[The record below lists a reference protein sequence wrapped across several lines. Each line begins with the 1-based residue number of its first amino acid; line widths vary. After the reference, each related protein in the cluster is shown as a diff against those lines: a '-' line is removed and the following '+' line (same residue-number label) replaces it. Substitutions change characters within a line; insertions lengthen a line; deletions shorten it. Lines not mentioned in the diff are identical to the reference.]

1 MGKVFWLVTGT
12 IFLMELGDKTQ
23 LAAIGFAS
31 KYPPFWVYLGVVCG
45 MALCTVISVLF
56 GKAIATLFPPRYLKM
71 LVGIIFI
78 GTGVWTLIS
87 K

>member
-1 MGKVFWLVTGT
+1 LWKVFWLITGT

-31 KYPPFWVYLGVVCG
+31 KYHPLWVYLGVIFG
-45 MALCTVISVLF
+45 MALCTIISVAV
-56 GKAIATLFPPRYLKM
+56 GKLISTLVPLRYLK
-71 LVGIIFI
+71 LVVGILFV
-78 GTGVWTLIS
+78 GVGIWTLLS

>member
-1 MGKVFWLVTGT
+1 MGKVFWLVAGT

-31 KYPPFWVYLGVVCG
+31 KYSPFWVYLGVVCG
-45 MALCTVISVLF
+45 MALCSVISVLL
-56 GKAIATLFPPRYLKM
+56 GKAITTLFPPRYLKL